1 MARRINSDEAT
12 NFGLFVLAAIKVLEG
27 ATKQSL
33 PPEIQDLILT
43 IAAGTCLWFAG
54 KPSARTYKI
63 LKGIRLNN
71 GITAGTDDDFVD
83 QSFTAAETTVSAVDV
98 PRATH
103 LPSVSNP
110 EVISEAW
117 RQADIARGK
126 SPIEGTGIYPSE
138 FAARSRMGTSDD
150 DGPQSEAW

>member
-1 MARRINSDEAT
+1 MARRIDSDEAT

-63 LKGIRLNN
+63 LKTMRLNN
-71 GITAGTDDDFVD
+71 GVTAGADDNFVD
-83 QSFTAAETTVSAVDV
+83 QSFTAAETTVSTVDV
-98 PRATH
+98 PRATR

-126 SPIEGTGIYPSE
+126 SPIEGTDIYPSE
-138 FAARSRMGTSDD
+138 YVARSRSTSDD
-150 DGPQSEAW
+150 PQSEAW